1 MSKTMPPPP
10 IIFFTSA
17 SILRSKLRELISSII
32 IFLSFSSFRLSGK
45 QPVLIAVTVQQII

>member
-1 MSKTMPPPP
+1 MSKTMPP

-32 IFLSFSSFRLSGK
+32 FFLSFSSFRLSGK